1 MRIPNHHDIE
11 RHNDAAMTP
20 MIDVV
25 FLLLIFLLCASTN
38 QIQESLLPTDLAAGA
53 IESNQIE
60 VQPKPFGEVWL
71 FLRTGRNGRSEVQV
85 NQGGETY
92 ADFDRLERQLN
103 LLAAATTEIPVILDI
118 EPKVPLGDMIHVYD
132 IARAAGFESINFAID
147 RPEIKKRRE

>member
-38 QIQESLLPTDLAAGA
+38 QIQESLLPTELAAGA
-53 IESNQIE
+53 IESDQTE
-60 VQPKPFGEVWL
+60 APPKPFGEVWL
-71 FLRTGRNGRSEVQV
+71 YLRIGPGGRSEVQV

-92 ADFDRLERQLN
+92 RDFDQLERQLK
-103 LLAAATTEIPVILDI
+103 LLAEATTEIPVILDI
-118 EPKVPLGDMIHVYD
+118 EPKVPLGDMIRIYD
-132 IARAAGFESINFAID
+132 LSRAAGFESINFAID
-147 RPEIKKRRE
+147 RPKTKPRLK